1 MALNRIARI
10 VYGLFGILYV
20 FLGAGSML
28 LPTGWLPQSLAD
40 DILAG
45 EMPSPFVE
53 HLLQEFGTVVLAL
66 GLAFLWYANR
76 KEQSRSFHWAMTF
89 YFSLDTLIHWV
100 GPEGLIGSW
109 PRGITNSVPFAVML
123 VLGLLQLR
131 ESEQASRSVSIKD
144 KALSTGTSA
153 DP

>member
-1 MALNRIARI
+1 MALSKITRI

-20 FLGAGSML
+20 LLGAGSML
-28 LPTGWLPQSLAD
+28 LPTGWLPQSLAAG
-40 DILAG
+40 ILAG
-45 EMPSPFVE
+45 EKPSPFVE
-53 HLLQEFGTVVLAL
+53 HLLQEFGTVLLAL

-89 YFSLDTLIHWV
+89 YFFLDALIHWV

-123 VLGLLQLR
+123 LLGLLQLR
-131 ESEQASRSVSIKD
+131 ESERSGLPG
-144 KALSTGTSA
+144 AA
-153 DP
+153 